1 MSLYAVKNSTG
12 AMSEHELMQACVP
25 VHRSNSRQDN
35 GLHAAGDSLVDFMH
49 RFVKADGDNSGA
61 LDRREVEQAVKK
73 LGLAPDVTA
82 KLKQTLD
89 DASGGSG
96 QVTLPVWYELVGEI
110 YETDGIVGLRRPS
123 FAFSLRA
130 SRRCRLGGPKF
141 ITRTGRV
148 PLTHRRPPAR
158 TGRATRATE
167 ACRNRDAA
175 RRRGRGG
182 EAAL

>member
-1 MSLYAVKNSTG
+1 
-12 AMSEHELMQACVP
+12 
-25 VHRSNSRQDN
+25 
-35 GLHAAGDSLVDFMH
+35 MH